1 MDITF
6 FTVSFDQKQ
15 FDRRT
20 KCMKYLKTHRMNL
33 YKDEIAH
40 TNFKKKDAE
49 RKKKE
54 RVMKKLHLSERDLE
68 KIRTKER
75 ERKRRQR
82 AEKKKLVAENPP
94 LSQEEW
100 KEKMRK
106 EKNAVLIRTKRK
118 YQNNY
123 TSTRKSPYS
132 TASGAT
138 SHATSSPKRPT
149 TPLKVYKM
157 I

>member
-1 MDITF
+1 MGLDRHLIFKDCYHTDITF
-6 FTVSFDQKQ
+6 FTASLDAKQ

-20 KCMKYLKTHRMNL
+20 KCMKYLKTHRKNL

-54 RVMKKLHLSERDLE
+54 RLMKKLYLSERDVE

-82 AEKKKLVAENPP
+82 AEKKKLVALCRRLWVHVNICFKKC
-94 LSQEEW
+94 S
-100 KEKMRK
+100 
-106 EKNAVLIRTKRK
+106 
-118 YQNNY
+118 
-123 TSTRKSPYS
+123 
-132 TASGAT
+132 
-138 SHATSSPKRPT
+138 
-149 TPLKVYKM
+149 
-157 I
+157 